1 MCFVSVVK
9 ARLLALLLVLVAVLG
24 QQRVITPATHA
35 PTAAVARLVAER
47 AELIQSNALRSEVAA
62 RLAPPTVLARPPSL
76 PVVVPPARLR
86 SLDEPVCTLEPLR
99 RSGEVPRH
107 FHSKR
112 RIPRMNSEEP
122 PRA

>member
-1 MCFVSVVK
+1 MCFVSAVK

-24 QQRVITPATHA
+24 QQRVVTPAWHHPA
-35 PTAAVARLVAER
+35 PVARLASER
-47 AELIQSNALRSEVAA
+47 AELIQSNALRSEVAS
-62 RLAPPTVLARPPSL
+62 RLAPAPVFARPPALAVVL
-76 PVVVPPARLR
+76 PLAPFR
-86 SLDEPVCTLEPLR
+86 SLGEPALALAESRAPA
-99 RSGEVPRH
+99 EVACH